1 MRSDDSFLE
10 ILCREHLQYAR
21 ALEESTQKE
30 HCELYNTFVSV
41 FDHHRPQQLGS
52 PGSRIG
58 LALFWRL
65 ELCAIAIIRDE
76 PSLDVHKR
84 YVFPLQG
91 FAGAEPDPHTLL
103 DLCFRPVTKP
113 DRIPSST
120 SGLLVHHLHTG
131 PLTRAASVLRE
142 QEAKWVASNN
152 SSSVNKRTNFSGLMN
167 KSTVQGKSP
176 ARPTK
181 LTSLGK
187 PKHSID
193 ALLNE
198 SSLEDRPVLP
208 GLKEKWGARFE

>member
-1 MRSDDSFLE
+1 MGSELHLEFSVQFLHRCVRDFLLSKECQLVLNRYAPKDFSSEEFLCKSTTALLKTMRSDDSFLE

-41 FDHHRPQQLGS
+41 FDYHRPQQLGS

-65 ELCAIAIIRDE
+65 ELCAIAIIRNE

-103 DLCFRPVTKP
+103 DLCFRPV
-113 DRIPSST
+113 I
-120 SGLLVHHLHTG
+120 
-131 PLTRAASVLRE
+131 
-142 QEAKWVASNN
+142 
-152 SSSVNKRTNFSGLMN
+152 
-167 KSTVQGKSP
+167 
-176 ARPTK
+176 
-181 LTSLGK
+181 
-187 PKHSID
+187 
-193 ALLNE
+193 
-198 SSLEDRPVLP
+198 P
-208 GLKEKWGARFE
+208 GLKEKWRARFK